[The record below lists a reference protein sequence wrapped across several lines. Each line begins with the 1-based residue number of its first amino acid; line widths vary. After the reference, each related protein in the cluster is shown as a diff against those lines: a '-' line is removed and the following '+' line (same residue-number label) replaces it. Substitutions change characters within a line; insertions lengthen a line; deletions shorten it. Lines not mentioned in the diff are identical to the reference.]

1 MNFLEAFRGELAHEA
16 ATTRKLLERVPM
28 EAGAWKPHAKSM
40 TLVLLASHIA
50 EILDWIPA
58 AVQLP
63 ELTFNMKDYK
73 PPFHATTAELLAAFD
88 KGVQKGEEALKG
100 AQEASLGEPWR
111 LKVDGKVLLEMT
123 RAQVLRSMVMNHL
136 IHHRGQ
142 LTVYLR
148 LKDVPLTSVYGP
160 TADTPMGT

>member
-40 TLVLLASHIA
+40 TLVQLASHIA
-50 EILDWIPA
+50 EILDWVPA

-73 PPFHATTAELLAAFD
+73 PPSHATTAELLAAFD
-88 KGVQKGEEALKG
+88 KGLKAGEQALEG
-100 AQEASLGEPWR
+100 APEASMGESWR
-111 LKVDGKVLLEMT
+111 LKVDGKVVLEMP
-123 RAQVLRSMVMNHL
+123 RAQVLRAMVMNHL

-160 TADTPMGT
+160 TADTPM